1 MSQRRQVTT
10 AKGNPTVETIQWK
23 LGELFAHARLELAGL
38 PADVVVTSLTD
49 NSNRVDPGAL
59 FVAIRGSARD
69 GHAFISDAVEKGARV
84 VLTEQPIPPY
94 EGVHILQVADTK
106 EVLGRLAHAWY
117 GNPTAHMLVFGVSGT
132 NGKTTTTYLLESICH
147 AAGVNAGVVGTIEYR
162 FAGHSE
168 PAANT
173 TPSALVLA
181 NLFARMRRSG
191 VGAVAME
198 VSSHA
203 AHQKRIAGIEFDVG
217 ILTNITQ
224 DHLDYHGTMEA
235 YASAKKS
242 FYFDFLLRP
251 RTKGTKPWAVFN
263 YDDSWGRS
271 FSREF
276 PGEFLTYGLEQEAQ
290 LCPKNLQL
298 SPRGIAFEVV
308 LPDGREIAISSP
320 LLGYFNV
327 QNILGAI
334 GAAYAA
340 GIDPQAIVRGI
351 AELKGVPGRFERVD
365 VGQPFAV
372 IVDYAHTPDALQRV
386 LANARQMTPQ
396 GRIITVFGCGGER
409 DPSKRPL
416 MGQAVASVSDYVV
429 VTNDNPRREDPEA
442 IAAMIVQGIRQTSLP
457 DEQWRVILDRRAAIA
472 HAFDVA
478 RKGDCVLIAGKG
490 AEPYIDIGG
499 VKIPYDDRETARQL
513 LRERFDVLGRRKRGK
528 SKERLN
534 EPQKG

>member
-1 MSQRRQVTT
+1 MD
-10 AKGNPTVETIQWK
+10 
-23 LGELFAHARLELAGL
+23 ELFARAGL
-38 PADVVVTSLTD
+38 DIADVPADIIVTSLTD
-49 NSNRVDPGAL
+49 NSNNVEPGTV
-59 FVAIRGSARD
+59 FVAIKGSQRD
-69 GHAFISDAVEKGARV
+69 GHTFISDAVEKGARV
-84 VLTEQPIPPY
+84 ILAEQPIPPY
-94 EGVHILQVADTK
+94 RGVHIFQVPDTK

-132 NGKTTTTYLLESICH
+132 NGKTTTTYLLESICR
-147 AAGVNAGVVGTIEYR
+147 AAGVSAGVIGTIEYR
-162 FAGHSE
+162 FAGQSE
-168 PAANT
+168 AAPNT

-181 NLFARMRRSG
+181 NLFARMRRAG

-235 YASAKKS
+235 YAEAKKT
-242 FYFDFLLRP
+242 FYFDFLLRS
-251 RTKGTKPWAVFN
+251 RMKGTKPWAVFN
-263 YDDSWGRS
+263 HDDVWGKR
-271 FSREF
+271 FAAEF
-276 PGEFLTYGLEQEAQ
+276 PAAYLTFGLDEGAQ
-290 LCPKNLQL
+290 LRPENLIV
-298 SPRGIAFEVV
+298 SSRGISFTLT
-308 LPDGREIAISSP
+308 LPDGRRIEIRSP

-340 GIDPQAIVRGI
+340 GVDSDAIQRGVT
-351 AELKGVPGRFERVD
+351 ELQGVPGRFERVD

-386 LANARQMTPQ
+386 LANARQMTPS

-416 MGQAVASVSDYVV
+416 MGEAVASVSDYVI
-429 VTNDNPRREDPEA
+429 VTNDNPRREDPET
-442 IAAMIVQGIRQTSLP
+442 IAAMIVEGIRRTSLP
-457 DEQWRVILDRRAAIA
+457 ADQWRVILDRREAIG
-472 HAFDVA
+472 HALDVA

-499 VKIPYDDRETARQL
+499 VKLPYDDRETARQL
-513 LRERFDVLGRRKRGK
+513 LRERFDSLGRRKRSK
-528 SKERLN
+528 SSASSATRQKE
-534 EPQKG
+534 G